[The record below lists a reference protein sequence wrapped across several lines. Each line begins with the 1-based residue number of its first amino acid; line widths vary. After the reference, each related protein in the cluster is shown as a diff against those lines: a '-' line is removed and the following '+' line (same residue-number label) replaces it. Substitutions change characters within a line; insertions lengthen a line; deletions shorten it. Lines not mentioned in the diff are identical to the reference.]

1 MKPIGILGGMGP
13 EATNKMA
20 QLIFSITPAASDQDH
35 IPLIVW
41 NNAALP
47 HRLNAIWGDGESP
60 VPLMIQMA
68 QQLEMCGATHIVM
81 PCNTAH
87 YFIPQIQPHVRIPF
101 INFMQQTVDH
111 ILQNYACTKVGV
123 LGTNVTTQFGL
134 YKDALQA
141 VGLTVVDPSIEDQ
154 QAMTDAIYLVKSG
167 QHIAG
172 KAIMDRVAD
181 TLVANGA
188 ECIIMGCTEIP
199 LVMKSE
205 EHSVPM
211 VDPSYCVAL
220 KVLDVANE
228 NMGVNESEV
237 MVVRNTKWVKN

>member
-1 MKPIGILGGMGP
+1 MKPVGILGGMGP

-20 QLIFSITPAASDQDH
+20 QLIFSITPAACDQDH
-35 IPLIVW
+35 VPLIVW

-47 HRLNAIWGDGESP
+47 HRLNAIWGDSESP

-101 INFMQQTVDH
+101 INFMEQTTKY
-111 ILQNYACTKVGV
+111 IQSNYMCTKVGV

-134 YKDALQA
+134 YRDAL
-141 VGLTVVDPSIEDQ
+141 VSTGLEVIDPSLEDQ

-205 EHSVPM
+205 EHSVPL

-220 KVLDVANE
+220 EVLRVVKEEQAVGENE
-228 NMGVNESEV
+228 GV
-237 MVVRNTKWVKN
+237 MVRNTKWVKN